1 MLRRI
6 FGGQLVGK
14 LFLSYLGV
22 IVIGVLI
29 LLVAV
34 ELVVPQAFDRH
45 LAVMGG
51 MFGMMGGRGAMMQ
64 DFLTNFRNAVNEAFM
79 LGTAAAVLMAGL
91 FSLLL
96 SRRMIRPL
104 QQLTTAS
111 QKIAEGNFQERV
123 PVPRH
128 TNHKN
133 LDELNQLAVSFN
145 QMAARLEQI
154 ETKRRQL
161 IGDVTHE
168 LRTPLAAIKGS
179 MEGLMDGVLTADA
192 ETYQQVYREADR
204 LQRLVE
210 DLQTLSRVE
219 SGEVVLDMQPCS
231 LSELVNRVTSRLAVQ
246 YQEKGV
252 ELVVNLPEELPQVR
266 ADQDRIVQVLIN
278 LIGNALQY
286 TPAGGKV
293 TVTSEIKPGIL
304 EISVTD
310 TGTGIPAEHL
320 PYVFDRFYRV
330 DKSRSR
336 LQGGTGIGLT
346 IARHLVEAQGGKIWA
361 ESDGPG
367 EGSTFRFTL
376 LVA

>member
-128 TNHKN
+128 TDHKN

-219 SGEVVLDMQPCS
+219 SGVVVLDMQPCS

-252 ELVVNLPEELPQVR
+252 ELVVNLPEDLPQVR

-293 TVTSEIKPGIL
+293 TITSEMKPGVL
-304 EISVTD
+304 EISVT
-310 TGTGIPAEHL
+310 
-320 PYVFDRFYRV
+320 
-330 DKSRSR
+330 
-336 LQGGTGIGLT
+336 
-346 IARHLVEAQGGKIWA
+346 
-361 ESDGPG
+361 
-367 EGSTFRFTL
+367 
-376 LVA
+376 